1 MTSKKEGSASG
12 KGGETEAQKSVE
24 HSFFCE
30 SMEDAQALA
39 EELTVMGH
47 KVLSVEKSDDEEH
60 DGFLVETLESTTLSR
75 AAINAGNLQVL
86 GEEFNAVYDGWC
98 VAIY

>member
-47 KVLSVEKSDDEEH
+47 KVLSVE
-60 DGFLVETLESTTLSR
+60 
-75 AAINAGNLQVL
+75 
-86 GEEFNAVYDGWC
+86 
-98 VAIY
+98 